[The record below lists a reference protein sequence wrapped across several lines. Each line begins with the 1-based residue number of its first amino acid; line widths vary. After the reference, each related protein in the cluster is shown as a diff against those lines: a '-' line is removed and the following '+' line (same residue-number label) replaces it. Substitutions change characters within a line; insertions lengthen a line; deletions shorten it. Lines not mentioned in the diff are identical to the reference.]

1 MKKYLSVILAA
12 LFFMA
17 FSNVNAQDET
27 NAANQIPKTEIQNL
41 KGEKVLTSTLGNDGK
56 PFVISFWATW
66 CKPCIAELKAIN
78 EVYSDW
84 QEQTGVKFIAVSI
97 DDAKTSKLVAPFVK
111 GRKFTYDVY
120 LDENSDFKR
129 LMNVSNPPHLFL
141 FNGKGEKVWEH
152 TGYAPGDEEELF
164 KQIKKISDTESK

>member
-66 CKPCIAELKAIN
+66 CKPCVKELNAYN
-78 EVYSDW
+78 ELYPDW
-84 QEQTGVKFIAVSI
+84 QKETGVKIVAISI
-97 DDAKTSKLVAPFVK
+97 DDSRSMSRVAPFVNGK
-111 GRKFTYDVY
+111 VWEFDVFC
-120 LDENSDFKR
+120 DPNSDFKR
-129 LMNVSNPPHLFL
+129 GMNVSDVPHTFL
-141 FNGKGEKVWEH
+141 L
-152 TGYAPGDEEELF
+152 D
-164 KQIKKISDTESK
+164 KISCDHII